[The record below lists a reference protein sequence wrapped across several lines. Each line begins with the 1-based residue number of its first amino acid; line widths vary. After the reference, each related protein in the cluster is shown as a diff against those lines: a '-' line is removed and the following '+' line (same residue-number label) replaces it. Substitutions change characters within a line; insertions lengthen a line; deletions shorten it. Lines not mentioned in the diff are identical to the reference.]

1 MRLTRW
7 VDKNEKER
15 KKKLRLKV
23 KIKIER
29 ATFKRRELRIAG
41 SLLLSEIVRDAFS
54 PDHKG

>member
-23 KIKIER
+23 MIKIER
-29 ATFKRRELRIAG
+29 ATFKKRELRVAG
-41 SLLLSEIVRDAFS
+41 SLLLPEIVRDAFS